1 MKSKI
6 YVPFLFQIMYTQK
19 FKKIFYIKRNF
30 DWNIFHELK
39 IETYFI
45 LTSRWKF
52 DIYSNAR
59 IFSKLIL
66 YRIIYQVSNKKLD
79 LEKDIKSYNH
89 FSVIFI
95 INTTTRA
102 QKLYWSNFLL
112 FAKSMKF
119 PVVAQNALYLINA
132 ATLIS
137 LTRIEV
143 VYQLSMHCLY
153 K

>member
-45 LTSRWKF
+45 LTE
-52 DIYSNAR
+52 AR

-132 ATLIS
+132 ATLIKTENYAYT
-137 LTRIEV
+137 L
-143 VYQLSMHCLY
+143 LY
-153 K
+153 S